1 MNQCLLEK
9 QSFTYNEMLLVCGK
23 AHFCKENH
31 YFNTQIFSQSIT
43 LQRPNVITTSDFQID
58 FCPFDSLLPIP
69 HTHIFFLPHKDSSN
83 ELDIF

>member
-1 MNQCLLEK
+1 
-9 QSFTYNEMLLVCGK
+9 MLLVCGK

-43 LQRPNVITTSDFQID
+43 LQMPNVITTSDFQID